1 MNFKKIADTRRC
13 FADELWQISHSYT
26 NYITQNSQNNANK
39 KTEGVKNQF
48 N

>member
-1 MNFKKIADTRRC
+1 MNYGKYHIVTQTTSHKIAK
-13 FADELWQISHSYT
+13 
-26 NYITQNSQNNANK
+26 NNANK